1 MSKGSLSSSEKTKY
15 DDKYMPAYATA
26 CQIGPEDDDML
37 HDPKMGRR
45 LDDTGTI
52 FTLRGCLNIGTLA
65 FLACSLLMLFAGY
78 PILTAFFT
86 HNEGLK
92 GGFGLGGSN
101 ATGQIPMLQG
111 MPTLIDK
118 DTPVEAYERMSID
131 GTRKMK
137 LVFSDEFNQDGRSF
151 VSHTLLL
158 SLDLNHLQSVFPCS
172 TPAMTRSGKQSIYII
187 GVRATTN
194 GTTRLL

>member
-1 MSKGSLSSSEKTKY
+1 MSNGSGSFSSSEKSRNEEKF
-15 DDKYMPAYATA
+15 MPAYATA
-26 CQIGPEDDDML
+26 YQIGPEDDDVL
-37 HDPKMGRR
+37 HDPKIGRR

-52 FTLRGCLNIGTLA
+52 FTLRGCLNVGTLVL
-65 FLACSLLMLFAGY
+65 LASGLLMLFAGY
-78 PILTAFFT
+78 PILTAFIT
-86 HNEGLK
+86 RSEGLK

-101 ATGQIPMLQG
+101 ATGQIPMFAG

-151 VSHTLLL
+151 VS
-158 SLDLNHLQSVFPCS
+158 
-172 TPAMTRSGKQSIYII
+172 
-187 GVRATTN
+187 TT
-194 GTTRLL
+194 